1 MLVARLLAEPGSAA
15 RAIAGLRRDG
25 ETARVL
31 ARVAAAAGAHPEQ
44 MPRRVGRYFRVVAAA
59 VTPRRDDRGMDTR

>member
-31 ARVAAAAGAHPEQ
+31 ARVAAAEGAHPEQ
-44 MPRRVGRYFRVVAAA
+44 MPRR
-59 VTPRRDDRGMDTR
+59 